1 MLSPKYLTFAFLK
14 KKTGPAIKIHFLR
27 KQSKFLMIRLAARIM
42 SLFCYIF
49 LIGKIMKLYDM
60 QLLQQESQ

>member
-1 MLSPKYLTFAFLK
+1 MIYLKKNSGYAVPKIFNFCFFE

-27 KQSKFLMIRLAARIM
+27 KQSKFLMIRLAARTM

-49 LIGKIMKLYDM
+49 LIGKIMKL
-60 QLLQQESQ
+60 

>member
-14 KKTGPAIKIHFLR
+14 KKKLAPLLKFILR
-27 KQSKFLMIRLAARIM
+27 KQSKFLMIRLAARTM

-49 LIGKIMKLYDM
+49 LIGKIMKL
-60 QLLQQESQ
+60 